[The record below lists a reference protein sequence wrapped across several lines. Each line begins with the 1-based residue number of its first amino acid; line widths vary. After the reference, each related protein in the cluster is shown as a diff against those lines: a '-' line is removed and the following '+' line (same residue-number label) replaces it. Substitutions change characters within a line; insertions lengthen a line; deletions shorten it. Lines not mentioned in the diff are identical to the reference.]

1 MPIISIYGK
10 KYNAEEYFVLKPSD
24 IRKWGFSYFFKTLRS
39 IDHCDDENVDVFFYR
54 VFGNTNMLVVC
65 KHFEGGHLYEVMNL
79 VTAVYVLENNL
90 NKYNKYATAL
100 IDLLD
105 GVAEKLIISI
115 ISLPRAIYNYYRK
128 RHKDRIITQ

>member
-1 MPIISIYGK
+1 
-10 KYNAEEYFVLKPSD
+10 
-24 IRKWGFSYFFKTLRS
+24 
-39 IDHCDDENVDVFFYR
+39 
-54 VFGNTNMLVVC
+54 
-65 KHFEGGHLYEVMNL
+65 MNL

-128 RHKDRIITQ
+128 RYKDRIITQ